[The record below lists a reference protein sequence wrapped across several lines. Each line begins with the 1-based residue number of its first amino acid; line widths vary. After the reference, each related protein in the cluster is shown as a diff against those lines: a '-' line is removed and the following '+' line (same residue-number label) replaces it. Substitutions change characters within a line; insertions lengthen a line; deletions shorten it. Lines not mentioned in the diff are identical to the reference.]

1 MDVTAG
7 LSAFGATNPSGAGD
21 ANLVKP
27 DWTGGAPQTLDPHQV
42 QTISIPGVP
51 TQVTGHFIFNPNDL
65 SVPACYLNA
74 AIACPLLTYGNLERN
89 FFRGPRRVN
98 FDLSLEKRTNLYGEK
113 LQMIFRAEFFNILN
127 HTEFQNPTGFPASV
141 FSPLL
146 GQVTSTFDPR
156 IGQLSLRFA
165 F

>member
-7 LSAFGATNPSGAGD
+7 LSAFGTTNPSGAGD

-27 DWTGGAPQTLDPHQV
+27 DWAGGAPKTLDPHQ
-42 QTISIPGVP
+42 PGHLIFDP
-51 TQVTGHFIFNPNDL
+51 TGL
-65 SVPACYLNA
+65 SDPPCFLNA
-74 AIACPLLTYGNLERN
+74 AIPCPAFTYGTLGRN

-98 FDLSLEKRTNLYGEK
+98 FDLSLEKRTKLFGERVEMT
-113 LQMIFRAEFFNILN
+113 LRGEFFNILN
-127 HTEFQNPTGFPASV
+127 HTEWANPPGGAASV